1 MSPLESARATVER
14 GRRGVRVARA
24 LLELA
29 QAAKAI
35 RHHAPT
41 CPATFAR
48 PCTCGLSKLREA
60 LGRAD
65 EQGE

>member
-1 MSPLESARATVER
+1 M
-14 GRRGVRVARA
+14 ARA